1 MKEFL
6 KIFAIFIFLLIITG
20 CSQESSNPDEA
31 VSSDAS
37 SSQSLEP
44 AESPASAEGSYGS
57 KGFILVSEQKYEY
70 DVAKVEGNSMLDK
83 QGEDPNN
90 FITAYGYVTFY
101 GDLPNDP
108 MEALRFS
115 INPGDI
121 HTSEYST
128 RVYTDIN
135 LQFDVVVNPQ
145 NMNEQEFK
153 QIKMALLKSQ
163 SSKAFVKIV
172 GRFGLYS
179 DTYKLFI
186 GAKSIDIV
194 AEEPKD

>member
-1 MKEFL
+1 MKKLL
-6 KIFAIFIFLLIITG
+6 KIFAVFMFSVIFTG
-20 CSQESSNPDEA
+20 CSQQSSNSDEA

-37 SSQSLEP
+37 SSQSAEP
-44 AESPASAEGSYGS
+44 AQSAASAEGSYGS
-57 KGFILVSEQKYEY
+57 KGYFLVSGQKYEY

-108 MEALRFS
+108 METLRFS
-115 INPGDI
+115 INPGDVHI
-121 HTSEYST
+121 SKYST
-128 RVYTDIN
+128 HVYTNTD
-135 LQFDVVVNPQ
+135 LQFDVVVKPQ

-163 SSKAFVKIV
+163 SSKAYVKVV

-186 GAKSIDIV
+186 GGKSLDIV
-194 AEEPKD
+194 AEEPKE